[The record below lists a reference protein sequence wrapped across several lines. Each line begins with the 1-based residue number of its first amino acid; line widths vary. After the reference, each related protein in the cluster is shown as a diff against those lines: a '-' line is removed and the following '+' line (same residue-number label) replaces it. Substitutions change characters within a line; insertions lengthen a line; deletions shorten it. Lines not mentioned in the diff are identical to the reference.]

1 MSIKTLSLTPQLYD
15 YFLSIS
21 LREPPIL
28 KDIRQRG
35 YSHPLGRMQIAAE
48 QAQFLSFLLKL
59 MKAKKVLEIGVFL
72 GYSSTA
78 MALAL
83 PPEGKLIA
91 CDVNPEY
98 AEIARSNW
106 QKAKVESKI
115 TLKLAPAI
123 QTLQELLQQGEGGTF
138 DFVFIDADKDNQ
150 EQYYEYA
157 LQLVRQGG
165 VIAVDNVLWYGKVAQ
180 PEVDDETTKR
190 IREFNQKL
198 LRDERIDLT
207 VLPLGD
213 GLTLALK
220 R

>member
-21 LREPPIL
+21 LRESPIL
-28 KDIRQRG
+28 KEIRQRG
-35 YSHPLGRMQIAAE
+35 YSHPMGRMQIAPE
-48 QAQFLSFLLKL
+48 QAQFLSFLLKS
-59 MKAKKVLEIGVFL
+59 MGAKKVLEIGVFL

-83 PPEGKLIA
+83 PPDGKLIA
-91 CDVNPEY
+91 CDNNPQF
-98 AEIARSNW
+98 AEMARTNW

-123 QTLQELLQQGEGGTF
+123 NTLEELLQEGEGGTF
-138 DFVFIDADKDNQ
+138 DFVFIDADKENQ
-150 EQYYEYA
+150 EQYYEYS
-157 LQLVRQGG
+157 LQLVRKGG
-165 VIAVDNVLWYGKVAQ
+165 IIAVDNVLWYGRVAQ
-180 PEVDDETTKR
+180 PEVDDETTKK

-207 VLPLGD
+207 VLPIGD